1 MNHLV
6 RGCLPRNLHFPTDRS
21 PCVPITHCDVP
32 RCRWKPQSGT
42 NSQSALNLSTL
53 TSVTTVPYVRVP
65 AVAAVLL
72 STDTE
77 AGLVHLFTIAA
88 VSVGLGALIFAAFLA
103 VLRLPTGELLRTL
116 R

>member
-1 MNHLV
+1 
-6 RGCLPRNLHFPTDRS
+6 
-21 PCVPITHCDVP
+21 
-32 RCRWKPQSGT
+32 
-42 NSQSALNLSTL
+42 
-53 TSVTTVPYVRVP
+53 VP